1 MDADTTKIAKEVIQ
15 NIIKSKKNLRMYP
28 ENNPIYIKTVDTAY
42 DTFKDLLD
50 YRDEMSFKIKQLEII
65 HDGEQVYYK
74 PDKDDNLALF
84 FFKDGIRELSF
95 KSGLKKDELEDFL
108 KIIMTDFDTE
118 VEDDDVVTLM
128 WERDFQN
135 ISYIVDEA
143 FLSDE
148 EDYEEKAVEQ
158 VKERSADEDDLMK
171 AYSEVS
177 GAEEVA
183 YIPVVPLNDE
193 DIAKLQEELDKDTG
207 YYIDKLTDLLFE
219 MLYLSERKQDFQD
232 LVTFFRSAIDYALTH
247 NYIDLAVNIIRRSS
261 QLLHSEQS
269 VEKHNPYL
277 IMVMSYINSDRV
289 IKLLGELLDS
299 RTEDDEEI
307 AGELFPLMDNSA
319 IPALV
324 KTLGEL
330 ETIHARKIIINALII
345 LGKKDI
351 VSVAKGLNDKRW
363 FVVRNI
369 IYVLRNIRDKRAIDY
384 LTKKLRHNDIRVRK
398 EVIKALG
405 DLGGAEVV
413 NSLRTYINDSD
424 PAVRGLTA
432 KALAQTGSP
441 FAKRV
446 LINEISSSSFR
457 NKDYSEKKE
466 FFESIAMWKERDI
479 IGFLIKVLKK
489 KPFLRRGKVN
499 ENRAC
504 AAYALGLI
512 GHKDTLEILE
522 KFNNLKNDLIRES
535 VTMAIKRIEHGS
547 TPQRAQ

>member
-84 FFKDGIRELSF
+84 FFKDGIRELTF
-95 KSGLKKDELEDFL
+95 KSGLQKDELEDFL
-108 KIIMTDFDTE
+108 KITMIDFDTE

-128 WERDFQN
+128 WERDFEN

-148 EDYEEKAVEQ
+148 EDYEEKAVQQ
-158 VKERSADEDDLMK
+158 VKERSAEEDDLMK

-177 GAEEVA
+177 GAEDIT

-219 MLYLSERKQDFQD
+219 MLYLSEKKQEFQD
-232 LVTFFRSAIDYALTH
+232 LVTFFRSSIDYALMH
-247 NYIDLAVNIIRRSS
+247 NYIDLAVNIIGRTN
-261 QLLHSEQS
+261 QLLNAEQP
-269 VEKHNPYL
+269 VDQHKPYL
-277 IMVMSYINSDRV
+277 VMIMSYINSDRV

-299 RTEDDEEI
+299 RTEDDDEI
-307 AGELFPLMDNSA
+307 AGDLFPLMDSSA
-319 IPALV
+319 IPALI

-384 LTKKLRHNDIRVRK
+384 LVKKLRHNDIRVRK

-413 NSLRTYINDSD
+413 TSLRIYINDSD
-424 PAVRGLTA
+424 PSVRGLTA

-446 LINEISSSSFR
+446 LVDEISSSSFR
-457 NKDYSEKKE
+457 NKDYGEKKE
-466 FFESIAMWKERDI
+466 FFESIALWKERDI
-479 IGFLIKVLKK
+479 IGFLIKILKK

-512 GHKDTLEILE
+512 GHKDTVEILE
-522 KFNNLKNDLIRES
+522 KFKDLKNNLIRES

>member
-1 MDADTTKIAKEVIQ
+1 MDADTTKIAKEVVQ

-42 DTFKDLLD
+42 DTFNDILD
-50 YRDEMSFKIKQLEII
+50 YRDEISFKIKQLEII

-84 FFKDGIRELSF
+84 FFKDGIRELTF
-95 KSGLKKDELEDFL
+95 KNGLTKEELEDFL
-108 KIIMTDFDTE
+108 KIIMIDFDTE

-143 FLSDE
+143 FLTDDE
-148 EDYEEKAVEQ
+148 NYEERAVQQ
-158 VKERSADEDDLMK
+158 VKERAAEEDDLMK

-177 GAEEVA
+177 GAEDIT

-219 MLYLSERKQDFQD
+219 MLYLSEKKQEFQD
-232 LVTFFRSAIDYALTH
+232 LVAFFRSAIDYSLMN
-247 NYIDLAVNIIRRSS
+247 NYIELALNIIRRTH
-261 QLLHSEQS
+261 QLLNADQPVDLH
-269 VEKHNPYL
+269 KPYL
-277 IMVMSYINSDRV
+277 TMILSYINSDRV

-307 AGELFPLMDNSA
+307 ASELFPLMDSTA
-319 IPALV
+319 IPALI

-363 FVVRNI
+363 FVVRNM
-369 IYVLRNIRDKRAIDY
+369 IYVLRNIRDKRAVEY
-384 LTKKLRHNDIRVRK
+384 LVKKLRHNDIRVRK

-413 NSLRTYINDSD
+413 NSLRIYINDSD

-446 LINEISSSSFR
+446 LIDEISSSSFR
-457 NKDYSEKKE
+457 NKDYGEKKE
-466 FFESIAMWKERDI
+466 FFESIALWKERDV
-479 IGFLIKVLKK
+479 IGFLIKILKK
-489 KPFLRRGKVN
+489 KPFLRRGKIN

-522 KFNNLKNDLIRES
+522 KFKGLKNNLIRES

-547 TPQRAQ
+547 TTQRAQ